1 MFADNSVCM
10 VQYAACT
17 ANNIN
22 RMLLRKPHLRGLYA
36 LEHELDGIHSLACFL
51 ARHCVILVL

>member
-1 MFADNSVCM
+1 MCM

-17 ANNIN
+17 TGNID
-22 RMLLRKPHLRGLYA
+22 RMLLRKIDFQGLYA

-51 ARHCVILVL
+51 AQRYIILAS

>member
-1 MFADNSVCM
+1 MSADNSMCM

-17 ANNIN
+17 TGNIDK
-22 RMLLRKPHLRGLYA
+22 MLLRKIDFQGLYA

-51 ARHCVILVL
+51 AQRCIILAS